1 LILTG
6 LTADICILF
15 TASDAHMRDYH
26 LVIPG
31 GCVASQDE
39 NENTRALAFMQRVPE
54 ADIRPSTEID
64 LKGLRTQ
71 DE

>member
-1 LILTG
+1 
-6 LTADICILF
+6 
-15 TASDAHMRDYH
+15 MRDYH

-31 GCVASQDE
+31 DCVASRDE